1 MRKILHRKES
11 GTALRDGN
19 AHSAQVGT
27 ENVRAMSGG
36 MHPHIVDDSGIRADG
51 DVLGDDAE
59 VGPCVAKAREEGG
72 LTGKLMRHLIEL
84 RHAASVLTSGGSKSG
99 VPLKNREAQSGAFTV
114 QGVEKLTL
122 RASSLRRPSKQGPR
136 SHQKDGKDENSEAR
150 TLPHAILPRETGRK
164 RSFPY

>member
-51 DVLGDDAE
+51 DVLGDDAA
-59 VGPCVAKAREEGG
+59 VGPCVAKAREE
-72 LTGKLMRHLIEL
+72 
-84 RHAASVLTSGGSKSG
+84 ASVLTSGGSKSV